1 MADTP
6 AWMRFGRPLH
16 GARQR
21 LGLRNL
27 YLLPTRFGW
36 LWLAVTVLLQL
47 LGIQMQRNGPLLLSF
62 LMLGLFLLALHLT
75 PFNLL
80 GLELGCGEPPAGFA
94 GGPLAYP
101 LQLRT
106 TNRCE
111 GLQLGF
117 EAEPGALG
125 PPRSL
130 DPGAHALVVP
140 WTPRRRGLQSPGC
153 LRLQTTAPL
162 GLFVCWTRWQPG
174 VAQLVY
180 PARRA
185 GPVQERPAPQEPASG
200 LPQASIRR
208 DGGEEWHDLRPHRP
222 EDAPSRLAWTLVAQG
237 RGSFSKRFASP
248 AEQAPLLAPDP
259 ALPHEQALEHL
270 SERIW
275 RLHGQGATYGLV
287 LAHQQIPP
295 SQGSAHR
302 DGCLTAL
309 ALAA

>member
-1 MADTP
+1 MPQAPDRF
-6 AWMRFGRPLH
+6 RFGRPLE
-16 GARQR
+16 GAQVR
-21 LGLRNL
+21 LGPRAL
-27 YLLPTRFGW
+27 YMLPTRFGW
-36 LWLAVTVLLQL
+36 LWLATTLLLQL
-47 LGIQMQRNGPLLLSF
+47 LGIQLQRNGPLLLSF
-62 LMLGLFLLALHLT
+62 LLLGLFLLSLHLT

-80 GLELGCGEPPAGFA
+80 GLELRCGDPPAGFA

-101 LQLRT
+101 LQLRAGH
-106 TNRCE
+106 RCE

-117 EAEPGALG
+117 EAEPAGLG
-125 PPRSL
+125 SARSL
-130 DPGAHALVVP
+130 DPGRHALVVP
-140 WTPRRRGLQSPGC
+140 WTPLRRGLQPPGC

-162 GLFVCWTRWQPG
+162 GLFVCWTRWRPG

-185 GPVQERPAPQEPASG
+185 GSVQQRPQPTEAASG
-200 LPQASIRR
+200 VPQASIRR

-222 EDAPSRLAWTLVAQG
+222 EDAPSRLAWALVAQG

-275 RLHGQGATYGLV
+275 HLHGQGARYGLV
-287 LAHQQIPP
+287 VADQQIPP
-295 SQGSAHR
+295 GHGVAHR
-302 DGCLTAL
+302 DRCLAAL
-309 ALAA
+309 ALTA

>member
-1 MADTP
+1 MADP
-6 AWMRFGRPLH
+6 AARLRFGRPLE
-16 GARQR
+16 GAQVR
-21 LGLRNL
+21 LGPRHL
-27 YLLPTRFGW
+27 YMVPTRFGW
-36 LWLAVTVLLQL
+36 LWLATTLLLQL
-47 LGIQMQRNGPLLLSF
+47 LGIQLQRNGPLLLSF
-62 LMLGLFLLALHLT
+62 LMLGLFLLGLHLT

-80 GLELGCGEPPAGFA
+80 GLELACGEPPAGFA
-94 GGPLAYP
+94 GGRLAYP

-117 EAEPGALG
+117 EAEPNGLE
-125 PPRSL
+125 PPRRL
-130 DPGAHALVVP
+130 DPGRHALVMP
-140 WTPRRRGLQSPGC
+140 WTPRRRGRQSPGC

-185 GPVQERPAPQEPASG
+185 GAVQLRPQPSGPAGG
-200 LPQASIRR
+200 LPQATVRR

-248 AEQAPLLAPDP
+248 AVQAPLLAPDP
-259 ALPHEQALEHL
+259 ALPQEQALEHL

-275 RLHGQGATYGLV
+275 RLHGQGASYGLV
-287 LAHQQIPP
+287 LADQQIPP
-295 SQGSAHR
+295 GHGSAHR
-302 DGCLTAL
+302 DRCLTAL
-309 ALAA
+309 ALAT